1 MSQAQP
7 ATVASPL
14 APDFDPRQFR
24 SALAQFATGV
34 TVVTTKL
41 PDGRFI
47 GLTANSFNSV
57 SLEPPLVLWS
67 LGNRAQSLPVFQGN
81 SHYVINVLSADQQAL
96 AEQFASR
103 SEDRFEGVE
112 FELSRTGLPVLKGA
126 AAWFECHNRS
136 QYPEGDHVI
145 LVGEVERCAYTE
157 SAPLIFHNGR
167 FLP

>member
-7 ATVASPL
+7 ASVAAPL

-57 SLEPPLVLWS
+57 SLEPPFGVVES
-67 LGNRAQSLPVFQGN
+67 GNRAQSLPVFQGN

-96 AEQFASR
+96 AEQFQ
-103 SEDRFEGVE
+103 
-112 FELSRTGLPVLKGA
+112 A
-126 AAWFECHNRS
+126 AAKIDLKAWNLNYHVLVCRS
-136 QYPEGDHVI
+136 SKAQLLGLNAITAANTLKVI
-145 LVGEVERCAYTE
+145 M
-157 SAPLIFHNGR
+157 
-167 FLP
+167 